1 MSPEQIFSPVIILF
15 FPLAL
20 MLVLP
25 SGYSY
30 LFWVARNI
38 WAPFVLF
45 GTGFWIKKTTSFHT
59 EEKSAVLIA
68 NHSSYL
74 DIMLMFRMRKTP
86 FVFVGKKE
94 LFNRFTGWFFTAMG
108 GSPINRG
115 RNENKVTAIAKVFNQ
130 RDHFRLAI
138 APEGTRKKVDRWR
151 TGFYHISIIAS
162 VPILLVNFNY
172 KVKKVSFSKVSW
184 L

>member
-1 MSPEQIFSPVIILF
+1 MSWMAKLIFLRFMGWKIVGDFPKLNKFIIAVVPHTRNLDF
-15 FPLAL
+15 
-20 MLVLP
+20 LV
-25 SGYSY
+25 G
-30 LFWVARNI
+30 
-38 WAPFVLF
+38 VLVR
-45 GTGFWIKKTTSFHT
+45 
-59 EEKSAVLIA
+59 AVLSEEI
-68 NHSSYL
+68 N
-74 DIMLMFRMRKTP
+74 
-86 FVFVGKKE
+86 FVGKKE

-115 RNENKVTAIAKVFNQ
+115 RNENKVTALAKVFNQ

-172 KVKKVSFSKVSW
+172 KVKKVSFSKLFYPTGNLNKDLKSMEDFFNKAMQVKS
-184 L
+184 